1 MVARAILGPQRAA
14 PAVAASL
21 VRMGLGNGPVCAITA
36 GWQEREGELDDLEEH
51 LARRTTDLELY
62 RRAEAVFRDDTE
74 LHEAYRERQLMLIEM
89 QRLYRRRLDHAMTAA
104 RELSDEPVDSAALD
118 YERRSALRAIR
129 TLDREH
135 LRRIRLVQEHFE
147 RGWAPQSRAA
157 VMAHREE
164 ILAILAESGAVLV
177 AGGHV
182 EVLLN
187 RLRFFGLRELLLDQA
202 IVAWSAGAMA
212 LTERVVL
219 FHDHPPQG
227 AGNAEIADAGLGLF
241 PGIVALPHAAE
252 RLRLGDPKRV
262 ALFARRFAPARC
274 MTLDTGAQII
284 WRDGRLETIE
294 ASQQLLRRGQPGRAK
309 IR

>member
-1 MVARAILGPQRAA
+1 MVARAILGPQRAN
-14 PAVAASL
+14 PAVAPVL
-21 VRMGLGNGPVCAITA
+21 VRMGLGDEPVCAITA
-36 GWQEREGELDDLEEH
+36 GWQEREGELADLEEH

-62 RRAEAVFRDDTE
+62 RRAEAVFREDKE

-104 RELSDEPVDSAALD
+104 RELSDETGASAALD

-147 RGWAPQSRAA
+147 RTWAPLSRAA
-157 VMAHREE
+157 VVTHQQE
-164 ILAILAESGAVLV
+164 IAAILAESGAVLV

-187 RLRFFGLRELLLDQA
+187 RLRFFGLRELLLDRA
-202 IVAWSAGAMA
+202 IIAWSAGAMA
-212 LTERVVL
+212 LTERIVL

-241 PGIVALPHAAE
+241 PGTVALPHAGA

-274 MTLDTGAQII
+274 MTLDAGAQMI
-284 WRDGRLETIE
+284 WRDGRLDTIK
-294 ASQQLLRRGQPGRAK
+294 ASQLLQRRGGLGRVK